1 MIPYGNL
8 RYVVNITNKT
18 DRIISRGIHGLPGS
32 SSEREGLCVRNEL
45 REEGRVIGRSRALLN
60 GQRDES
66 CITGF

>member
-1 MIPYGNL
+1 MIPNGNL
-8 RYVVNITNKT
+8 GMLLNITNKT
-18 DRIISRGIHGLPGS
+18 DGLGIHGLPGS

-45 REEGRVIGRSRALLN
+45 REEGLVIGRSRALLK